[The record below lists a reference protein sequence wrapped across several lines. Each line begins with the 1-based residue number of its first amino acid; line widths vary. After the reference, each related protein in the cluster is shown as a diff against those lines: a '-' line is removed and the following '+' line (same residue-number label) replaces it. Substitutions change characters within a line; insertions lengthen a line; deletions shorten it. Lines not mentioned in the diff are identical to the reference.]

1 MVFWLY
7 NPSDRPQPSAQ
18 ATSATASPA
27 KEIYL
32 ATDSTTQELIKAILQ
47 QEREVQHLKRRPDIH
62 KNILDILKRTVQ

>member
-1 MVFWLY
+1 M
-7 NPSDRPQPSAQ
+7 PEPAAPAIP
-18 ATSATASPA
+18 ATANPA

-62 KNILDILKRTVQ
+62 INILDILKRTVQ

>member
-1 MVFWLY
+1 M
-7 NPSDRPQPSAQ
+7 PEPAAPP
-18 ATSATASPA
+18 TSATANPA